1 LKKIEKILGKIVEVA
16 IYCLI
21 FIIPFSKAGI
31 EIFGT
36 IAIIA
41 WSIKA
46 LLMRSNPFASLPKH
60 VVFTLLLLF
69 LANIA
74 SCVVSVSLAHSLKA
88 LFAKTLEYMLFF
100 LIVAEV
106 FSDAKRSKKLLW
118 IISISLAL
126 FFIDGIVQYVTG
138 FDLVRKYRLD
148 GYMRGPMGSHND
160 FGTYVII
167 FIPIF
172 LAFAINMKQSLKY
185 RIIMFIV
192 LSMSLCC
199 LFLSSCRAAWVGFI
213 FMMVFFVIVKNKW
226 LFLSS
231 VLVLILSLFL
241 LQDFVKSN
249 IKEEDVKERIS
260 ADYSIN
266 HRFLMAKEA
275 IIMILDRPVLGM
287 GLNTYT
293 IMGPKYKIHPLGGM
307 YPHNSYLHKTVETG
321 LVGLGMFF
329 LFVWSLYS
337 IGIRSLWL
345 LSSKNMTGSIEYV
358 LIRGLMAGLI
368 GLLVN
373 ALFDTTFYALK
384 LITVFW
390 VMSGMLIAACNIVS
404 QKLKSDFKTISK

>member
-1 LKKIEKILGKIVEVA
+1 LKNVEKILGKIVEVA

-31 EIFGT
+31 EIFGIT
-36 IAIIA
+36 AIVA
-41 WSIKA
+41 WTLKT
-46 LLMRSNPFASLPKH
+46 LLARSNPLASLPKH
-60 VVFTLLLLF
+60 VVFTLSLLF

-88 LFAKTLEYMLFF
+88 LFTKTLEYMLFF

-106 FSDAKRSKKLLW
+106 FSDAKRIKPLLW
-118 IISISLAL
+118 VICISLAL
-126 FFIDGIVQYVTG
+126 FYANGIVQYITG
-138 FDLVRKYRLD
+138 YDLVRKYFYE
-148 GYMRGPMGSHND
+148 GYMSGSMGSHND

-213 FMMVFFVIVKNKW
+213 FMIAFFVIVKNKW

-249 IKEEDVKERIS
+249 IKEEDVKEKIS

-275 IIMILDRPVLGM
+275 TIMILDHPALGT

-307 YPHNSYLHKTVETG
+307 YPHNSYLHKAAETG

-329 LFVWSLYS
+329 LFIWSLYS

-358 LIRGLMAGLI
+358 LIRGLMTGLI

-373 ALFDTTFYALK
+373 ALFDTTLYALK

-390 VMSGMLIAACNIVS
+390 VMSGMLIAACNIAS
-404 QKLKSDFKTISK
+404 QKLKSSK

>member
-1 LKKIEKILGKIVEVA
+1 LKNVEKILGKIVEVA

-31 EIFGT
+31 EIFGIT
-36 IAIIA
+36 AIVA
-41 WSIKA
+41 WTLKT
-46 LLMRSNPFASLPKH
+46 LLARSNPLASLPKH
-60 VVFTLLLLF
+60 VVFTLSLLF

-88 LFAKTLEYMLFF
+88 LFTKTLEYMLFF

-106 FSDAKRSKKLLW
+106 FSDAKRIKPLLW
-118 IISISLAL
+118 VICISLAL
-126 FFIDGIVQYVTG
+126 FYANGIVQYITG
-138 FDLVRKYRLD
+138 YDLVRKYFYE
-148 GYMRGPMGSHND
+148 GYMSGSMGSHND

-213 FMMVFFVIVKNKW
+213 FMIAFFVIVKNKW

-249 IKEEDVKERIS
+249 IKEEDVKEKIS

-275 IIMILDRPVLGM
+275 TIMILDHPALGT

-307 YPHNSYLHKTVETG
+307 YPHNSYLHKAAETG

-329 LFVWSLYS
+329 LFIWSLYS

-373 ALFDTTFYALK
+373 ALFDTTLYALK

-390 VMSGMLIAACNIVS
+390 VMSGVLIAACNIAS
-404 QKLKSDFKTISK
+404 QKLKSSK

>member
-1 LKKIEKILGKIVEVA
+1 
-16 IYCLI
+16 
-21 FIIPFSKAGI
+21 
-31 EIFGT
+31 
-36 IAIIA
+36 
-41 WSIKA
+41 
-46 LLMRSNPFASLPKH
+46 
-60 VVFTLLLLF
+60 
-69 LANIA
+69 
-74 SCVVSVSLAHSLKA
+74 
-88 LFAKTLEYMLFF
+88 
-100 LIVAEV
+100 
-106 FSDAKRSKKLLW
+106 
-118 IISISLAL
+118 
-126 FFIDGIVQYVTG
+126 
-138 FDLVRKYRLD
+138 
-148 GYMRGPMGSHND
+148 
-160 FGTYVII
+160 
-167 FIPIF
+167 
-172 LAFAINMKQSLKY
+172 
-185 RIIMFIV
+185 
-192 LSMSLCC
+192 
-199 LFLSSCRAAWVGFI
+199 
-213 FMMVFFVIVKNKW
+213 MMVFFVIVKNKW

-266 HRFLMAKEA
+266 HRFLMSKEA

-373 ALFDTTFYALK
+373 ALFDTTLYALK

-390 VMSGMLIAACNIVS
+390 VMSGMLIAACNIAS
-404 QKLKSDFKTISK
+404 QKLKSSK

>member
-1 LKKIEKILGKIVEVA
+1 MKKIEKILGKIVEVA

-185 RIIMFIV
+185 RILMFIV
-192 LSMSLCC
+192 FFMSLSC

>member
-1 LKKIEKILGKIVEVA
+1 MKNVEKILGKIVEVA

-31 EIFGT
+31 EIFGIT
-36 IAIIA
+36 AIVA
-41 WSIKA
+41 WTLKT
-46 LLMRSNPFASLPKH
+46 LLARSNPLASLPKH
-60 VVFTLLLLF
+60 VVFTLSLLF

-88 LFAKTLEYMLFF
+88 LFTKTLEYMLFF

-106 FSDAKRSKKLLW
+106 FSDAKRIKPLLW
-118 IISISLAL
+118 VICISLAL
-126 FFIDGIVQYVTG
+126 FYANGIVQYITG
-138 FDLVRKYRLD
+138 YDLVRKYFYE
-148 GYMRGPMGSHND
+148 GYMSGSMGSHND

-213 FMMVFFVIVKNKW
+213 FMIAFFVIVKNKW

-249 IKEEDVKERIS
+249 IKEEDVKEKIS

-275 IIMILDRPVLGM
+275 TIMILDHPALGT

-307 YPHNSYLHKTVETG
+307 YPHNSYLHKAAETG

-329 LFVWSLYS
+329 LFIWSLYS

-358 LIRGLMAGLI
+358 LIRGLMTGLI

-373 ALFDTTFYALK
+373 ALFDTTLYALK

-390 VMSGMLIAACNIVS
+390 VMSGMLIAACNIAS
-404 QKLKSDFKTISK
+404 QKLKSSK

>member
-1 LKKIEKILGKIVEVA
+1 MKKIEKILGKIVEVA

>member
-1 LKKIEKILGKIVEVA
+1 MKKIEKILGKIVEVA

-60 VVFTLLLLF
+60 VVFTLSLLF

-185 RIIMFIV
+185 RILMFIV
-192 LSMSLCC
+192 FSMSLSC

>member
-1 LKKIEKILGKIVEVA
+1 MKKIEKILGKIVEVA

-41 WSIKA
+41 WSIKT

-60 VVFTLLLLF
+60 VVFTLSLLF

-266 HRFLMAKEA
+266 HRFLMSKEA

-390 VMSGMLIAACNIVS
+390 VMSGMLIAACNIAS

>member
-358 LIRGLMAGLI
+358 
-368 GLLVN
+368 
-373 ALFDTTFYALK
+373 
-384 LITVFW
+384 
-390 VMSGMLIAACNIVS
+390 
-404 QKLKSDFKTISK
+404 

>member
-1 LKKIEKILGKIVEVA
+1 MGKIVEVA

-213 FMMVFFVIVKNKW
+213 FMIVFFVIVKNKW

-345 LSSKNMTGSIEYV
+345 LSSKNMTGSIEYI

-373 ALFDTTFYALK
+373 ALFDTTLYALK

-390 VMSGMLIAACNIVS
+390 VMSGVLIAACNIAS